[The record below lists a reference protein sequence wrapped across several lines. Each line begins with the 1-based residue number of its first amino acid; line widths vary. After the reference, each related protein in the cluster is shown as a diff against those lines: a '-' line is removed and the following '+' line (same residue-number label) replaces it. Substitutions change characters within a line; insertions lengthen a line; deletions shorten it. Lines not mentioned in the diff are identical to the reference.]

1 MSMSLKRNG
10 VPKYDERFL
19 DNIERH
25 LTSFHTTKNIH
36 IMAKAEN
43 VLHVRIFY
51 CYIFLNAYINIYVSS
66 L

>member
-36 IMAKAEN
+36 IMAKTEDT
-43 VLHVRIFY
+43 
-51 CYIFLNAYINIYVSS
+51 C
-66 L
+66 

>member
-25 LTSFHTTKNIH
+25 LTSFHTIKNIRLVANPSDTCTH
-36 IMAKAEN
+36 I
-43 VLHVRIFY
+43 VLL
-51 CYIFLNAYINIYVSS
+51 YIS
-66 L
+66 